1 MSKVVIQGN
10 ASGTGDFTIAAPNS
24 NTNRT
29 LTLPDEAGTVLTNA
43 TTTGFPAG
51 SVLQVV
57 QGITTTETTSSSASS
72 IDTTLA
78 ATITPTSASSKVL
91 IMIAIAEAM
100 KSNGS
105 AGNRIKLE
113 LYKNGSNMTISGSA
127 QVMSGNLYTA
137 SALQNRGS
145 LAFNYL
151 DSPSTTSAT
160 EYRLYFQNVGAAAS
174 VAVQNNSTPST
185 IILMEIAG

>member
-1 MSKVVIQGN
+1 MSTLRVN
-10 ASGTGDFTIAAPNS
+10 TIANTAGVTS
-24 NTNRT
+24 NR
-29 LTLPDEAGTVLTNA
+29 
-43 TTTGFPAG
+43 
-51 SVLQVV
+51 VLQVV
-57 QGITTTETTSSSASS
+57 QGITTTETTSSSASP

-113 LYKNGSNMTISGSA
+113 LYKNGSNMTINGTAFVTSG
-127 QVMSGNLYTA
+127 VLYTA

-145 LAFNYL
+145 IAFNYL

-160 EYRLYFQNVGAAAS
+160 EYRLYFQNLGAVAS
-174 VAVQNNSTPST
+174 AVVQNNSSPST